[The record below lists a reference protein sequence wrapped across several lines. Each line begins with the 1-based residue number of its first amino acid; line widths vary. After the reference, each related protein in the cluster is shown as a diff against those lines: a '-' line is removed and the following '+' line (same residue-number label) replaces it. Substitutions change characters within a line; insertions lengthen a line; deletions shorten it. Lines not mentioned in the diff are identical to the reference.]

1 MTMTVKQALSIANGI
16 THVMNSRTG
25 VNTAVVTLAGE
36 VERLQPIIRL
46 AEMLIQPDSGYS
58 GPKLVGHER
67 ARTALLSAVRGMN
80 YSDPRVEHAKELQAI
95 VDTLPLNGDG
105 DRITLGSKQWLRL
118 RDCWVQAVVLGIS
131 KPEIRV
137 GHGGDDYR
145 DYAEYVGP
153 KTLFTNKPNDKE
165 T

>member
-1 MTMTVKQALSIANGI
+1 
-16 THVMNSRTG
+16 MNEPSLKEAIRIGKHSTG
-25 VNTAVVTLAGE
+25 PTIMDIVAHRCADEVV
-36 VERLQPIIRL
+36 RL
-46 AEMLIQPDSGYS
+46 
-58 GPKLVGHER
+58 
-67 ARTALLSAVRGMN
+67 TAL
-80 YSDPRVEHAKELQAI
+80 
-95 VDTLPLNGDG
+95 VDTMPLNGDG

-118 RDCWVQAVVLGIS
+118 RDCWVQTMVLGVS